1 MHGLGTLIN
10 ALAIIAGGL
19 LGIGCK
25 RFLKEHYQETIMK
38 ATGFAVVFLGGQPE
52 HCRRCWCLRKLEQV
66 LRPRDP

>member
-1 MHGLGTLIN
+1 MHGLGTIIN

-38 ATGFAVVFLGGQPE
+38 ATGFTVVRLYDHTGA
-52 HCRRCWCLRKLEQV
+52 
-66 LRPRDP
+66 

>member
-10 ALAIIAGGL
+10 ALAIIVGGL

-38 ATGFAVVFLGGQPE
+38 ATGFAVVFLGAAG

-66 LRPRDP
+66 LRPQDP